1 MGEIAADEEDYIF
14 KDPDWKKKCKYRV
27 TKETRTKISV
37 GNKSERE
44 AQKPANPANSC
55 AEW

>member
-1 MGEIAADEEDYIF
+1 MGEIAVDEEDYIF
-14 KDPDWKKKCKYRV
+14 EDPDWKKKCKYRV